1 MPSVFTWLRTMRA
14 SNLVFI
20 FVAPVVVYFIATSRN
35 YGPAIK
41 AVLGIE
47 ENATQLL
54 GSFLFF
60 CVTGAVGV
68 WTSLALIRSTRP
80 DQDPQLTQ
88 SLQRKAL
95 IGFVIQGV
103 LFVLMSQASWLAP
116 YIVSIAVN
124 GFDPRSTDFI
134 VVIDKVFVLDCRL
147 LFLSWACFCFFGSLC
162 CRNTSAVALYQDWL
176 WANRHLLVVFD

>member
-1 MPSVFTWLRTMRA
+1 MCA
-14 SNLVFI
+14 SNLVFL
-20 FVAPVVVYFIATSRN
+20 FVAPVIVYFIATSRN

-68 WTSLALIRSTRP
+68 WASLALIRSTRP
-80 DQDPQLTQ
+80 DQDWQLTQ

-95 IGFVIQGV
+95 IGFVSQGV

-116 YIVSIAVN
+116 YMVSIAVN
-124 GFDPRSTDFI
+124 GFDPRSAEFI
-134 VVIDKVFVLDCRL
+134 VVVDKTFVLDPDFQVR
-147 LFLSWACFCFFGSLC
+147 FLAGCFFYLGLASVF
-162 CRNTSAVALYQDWL
+162 SAVCA
-176 WANRHLLVVFD
+176 AGTLVPSRYIKTSYGQIGVMPEFG